1 MKRLLS
7 FVIGI
12 LIICSTVFGQSE
24 STLKFLGIP
33 VDGSKSE
40 MVDALKSKGFRYDS
54 NSGFLVG
61 DFNGR
66 ESHIGI
72 VENHGKVYRVV
83 VFDANTYDAGQIKIR
98 FNNLIHQFENSNG
111 KYYYIDQNEMIPED
125 EDINYEII
133 VHDKQYSATFIY
145 NPLYGNDKLRD
156 KLINE
161 AVEEHKLFLEENKD
175 EKTIGGI
182 TYEEFYSDKDNYNQL
197 ISSEVRLKVIKMSMS
212 NNSVWFTIFEHY
224 GKYYIG
230 IYYDNL
236 INSPNGEDL

>member
-7 FVIGI
+7 FVIGMFVMYT
-12 LIICSTVFGQSE
+12 LVFGQSE
-24 STLKFLGIP
+24 GTLKFLGIP

-40 MVDALKSKGFRYDS
+40 MVAALKDKGFRYDS

-83 VFDANTYDAGQIKIR
+83 VFDVNTCDAGQIKIR

-111 KYYYIDQNEMIPED
+111 KYYYINQNDKIPED
-125 EDINYEII
+125 EDISYEIS
-133 VHDKQYSATFIY
+133 VNNKQYSAEFIY
-145 NPLYGNDKLRD
+145 NPLYGNDELRD
-156 KLINE
+156 RLINE
-161 AVEEHKLFLEENKD
+161 VIEEEKLGLEKIKD
-175 EKTIGGI
+175 EKTAGGI
-182 TYEEFYSDKDNYNQL
+182 TYGEFYSDKDNYNQL
-197 ISSEVRLKVIKMSMS
+197 ISSLVGLKIIQMS
-212 NNSVWFTIFEHY
+212 NSSVWFKIFEHY

-236 INSPNGEDL
+236 VNKPNGEDL

>member
-7 FVIGI
+7 FIIGI
-12 LIICSTVFGQSE
+12 FIMCSTVFGQSE

-33 VDGSKSE
+33 IDGSKSE
-40 MVDALKSKGFRYDS
+40 MVATLKSKGFRYDS
-54 NSGFLVG
+54 NSDFLIG

-83 VFDANTYDAGQIKIR
+83 VFDANTYDAGQIRIR

-111 KYYYIDQNEMIPED
+111 KYYYIVQNEIIPED
-125 EDINYEII
+125 EDISYEIN

-145 NPLYGNDKLRD
+145 NPLYGNDELRD
-156 KLINE
+156 KLVNE
-161 AVEEHKLFLEENKD
+161 VVEENKLLL
-175 EKTIGGI
+175 EKKGI
-182 TYEEFYSDKDNYNQL
+182 TPEEFYSDKDNYIQVF
-197 ISSEVRLKVIKMSMS
+197 SSIVDKIFQMSKG
-212 NNSVWFTIFEHY
+212 SVWFQIFEYY

-230 IYYDNL
+230 LYYDNL
-236 INSPNGEDL
+236 INKPNGEDL

>member
-7 FVIGI
+7 FIIGI
-12 LIICSTVFGQSE
+12 LIMCSTVFGQSE
-24 STLKFLGIP
+24 GTLKFLGIP

-40 MVDALKSKGFRYDS
+40 MVAALKDKGFRYDS

-83 VFDANTYDAGQIKIR
+83 VFDANTSDEGQIRIR

-111 KYYYIDQNEMIPED
+111 KYYYTVPNNPIPED
-125 EDINYEII
+125 EDISYEIS
-133 VHDKQYSATFIY
+133 VNNKQYSAEFIY
-145 NPLYGNDKLRD
+145 NPLYGNDELRD
-156 KLINE
+156 RLINE
-161 AVEEHKLFLEENKD
+161 VIEELGLEKIKD
-175 EKTIGGI
+175 EKTAGGI
-182 TYEEFYSDKDNYNQL
+182 TYGEFYSDKDKYNQL
-197 ISSEVRLKVIKMSMS
+197 ISSLVGLKIIQMS
-212 NNSVWFTIFEHY
+212 NSSVWFTICNHY
-224 GKYYIG
+224 GEYFIG

-236 INSPNGEDL
+236 INKPNGEDL

>member
-12 LIICSTVFGQSE
+12 LIMCSTVFGQSE
-24 STLKFLGIP
+24 GTLKFLGIP

-40 MVDALKSKGFRYDS
+40 MVAALKSKGFRYDS

-83 VFDANTYDAGQIKIR
+83 VFDANTYDAGQIRIR

-125 EDINYEII
+125 EDISYEIN

-145 NPLYGNDKLRD
+145 NPLYGNDELRD
-156 KLINE
+156 KLVNE
-161 AVEEHKLFLEENKD
+161 VVEENKLLL
-175 EKTIGGI
+175 EKKGI
-182 TYEEFYSDKDNYNQL
+182 TPEEFYSDKDNYIQVF
-197 ISSEVRLKVIKMSMS
+197 SSIVDKIFQMSKG
-212 NNSVWFTIFEHY
+212 SVWFQIFEYY

-230 IYYDNL
+230 LYYDNL
-236 INSPNGEDL
+236 INKPNGEDL

>member
-12 LIICSTVFGQSE
+12 LIMCSTVFGQSE
-24 STLKFLGIP
+24 GTLKFLGIP

-40 MVDALKSKGFRYDS
+40 MVAALKSKGFRYDS

-83 VFDANTYDAGQIKIR
+83 VFDANTYDAGEIRIR
-98 FNNLIHQFENSNG
+98 FNNLIHQFENND
-111 KYYYIDQNEMIPED
+111 KYFYIFPNDIIPED
-125 EDINYEII
+125 EDIHYEIL
-133 VHDKQYSATFIY
+133 VHDKEYSATFHY
-145 NPLYGNDKLRD
+145 NPLYGNDELRD

-161 AVEEHKLFLEENKD
+161 ATEEVEEINKNLGYD
-175 EKTIGGI
+175 KSIESDSEKD
-182 TYEEFYSDKDNYNQL
+182 YCDRL
-197 ISSEVRLKVIKMSMS
+197 ISAIVSSKVIQMS
-212 NNSVWFTIFEHY
+212 NSSVWFKIFEHY

-230 IYYDNL
+230 LYYDNSL
-236 INSPNGEDL
+236 NEPNGEDL

>member
-7 FVIGI
+7 FIIGI
-12 LIICSTVFGQSE
+12 LIMCSTVFGQSE
-24 STLKFLGIP
+24 GTLKFLGIP

-40 MVDALKSKGFRYDS
+40 MVAALKSKGFRYDS

-83 VFDANTYDAGQIKIR
+83 VFDANTYDAGQIRIR

-111 KYYYIDQNEMIPED
+111 KYYYIVQNEIIPED
-125 EDINYEII
+125 EDISYEIN

-145 NPLYGNDKLRD
+145 NPLYGNDELRD
-156 KLINE
+156 KLVNE
-161 AVEEHKLFLEENKD
+161 VVEENKLLL
-175 EKTIGGI
+175 EKKGI
-182 TYEEFYSDKDNYNQL
+182 TPEEFYSDKDNYIQVF
-197 ISSEVRLKVIKMSMS
+197 SSIVDKIFQMSKG
-212 NNSVWFTIFEHY
+212 SVWFQIFEYY

-230 IYYDNL
+230 LYYDNL
-236 INSPNGEDL
+236 INKPNGEDL

>member
-7 FVIGI
+7 FIIGI
-12 LIICSTVFGQSE
+12 LIMCSTVFGQSE
-24 STLKFLGIP
+24 GTLKFLGIP

-40 MVDALKSKGFRYDS
+40 MVTALKSKGFRYDS

-83 VFDANTYDAGQIKIR
+83 VFDANTYDAGEIRIR

-111 KYYYIDQNEMIPED
+111 KYYYIVQNEMIPED
-125 EDINYEII
+125 EDISYEIN

-145 NPLYGNDKLRD
+145 NPLYGNDELRD
-156 KLINE
+156 KVINE
-161 AVEEHKLFLEENKD
+161 AVEESKLLLEK
-175 EKTIGGI
+175 KGI
-182 TYEEFYSDKDNYNQL
+182 TSEEFYSNKDNYIQVF
-197 ISSEVRLKVIKMSMS
+197 SSIVDKIFQMS
-212 NNSVWFTIFEHY
+212 NGSVWFQIFEYY

-236 INSPNGEDL
+236 INKPNGEDL

>member
-12 LIICSTVFGQSE
+12 LIMCSTVFGQSE

-40 MVDALKSKGFRYDS
+40 MVAALKDKGFRYDS

-66 ESHIGI
+66 ESNIVI

-83 VFDANTYDAGQIKIR
+83 VFDANTSDEGQIKIR
-98 FNNLIHQFENSNG
+98 FNNLIHQFENSND
-111 KYYYIDQNEMIPED
+111 KYYYTVPNNPIPED
-125 EDINYEII
+125 EDISYEIS
-133 VHDKQYSATFIY
+133 VNNKQYSAEFIY
-145 NPLYGNDKLRD
+145 NPLYGNDELRNR
-156 KLINE
+156 LVNE
-161 AVEEHKLFLEENKD
+161 AVEESKLSIEKIKD
-175 EKTIGGI
+175 EKTAGGI
-182 TYEEFYSDKDNYNQL
+182 TYGEFYSDKDKYNQL
-197 ISSEVRLKVIKMSMS
+197 ISSLVGLKIIQMS
-212 NNSVWFTIFEHY
+212 NSSVWFTICNHY
-224 GKYYIG
+224 GEYFIG

-236 INSPNGEDL
+236 INKPNGEDL

>member
-12 LIICSTVFGQSE
+12 LIMCSTVFGQSE
-24 STLKFLGIP
+24 GTLKFLGIP

-40 MVDALKSKGFRYDS
+40 MVAALKDKGFRYDS

-83 VFDANTYDAGQIKIR
+83 VFDANTSDAGQIRIR

-111 KYYYIDQNEMIPED
+111 KYYYTVPNNPIPED
-125 EDINYEII
+125 EDISYEIS
-133 VHDKQYSATFIY
+133 VNNKQYSAEFIY
-145 NPLYGNDKLRD
+145 NPLYGNDELRNR
-156 KLINE
+156 LVNE
-161 AVEEHKLFLEENKD
+161 AVEEIKLSS
-175 EKTIGGI
+175 EKKGI
-182 TYEEFYSDKDNYNQL
+182 TYEEFYSDKDKYNQL
-197 ISSEVRLKVIKMSMS
+197 ISSLVGSKIIQMS
-212 NNSVWFTIFEHY
+212 NSSVWFTICNHY
-224 GKYYIG
+224 GKYFIG

-236 INSPNGEDL
+236 VNKPNGEDL

>member
-7 FVIGI
+7 FIIGI
-12 LIICSTVFGQSE
+12 LIMCSTVFGQSE
-24 STLKFLGIP
+24 GTLKFLGIP

-40 MVDALKSKGFRYDS
+40 MVAALKDKGFRYDS

-83 VFDANTYDAGQIKIR
+83 VFDANTSDEGQIKIR

-111 KYYYIDQNEMIPED
+111 KYYYTVPNNPIPED
-125 EDINYEII
+125 EDISYEIS
-133 VHDKQYSATFIY
+133 VNNKQYSAEFIY
-145 NPLYGNDKLRD
+145 NPLYGNDELRD
-156 KLINE
+156 RLINE
-161 AVEEHKLFLEENKD
+161 VIEELGLEKIKD
-175 EKTIGGI
+175 EKTAGGI
-182 TYEEFYSDKDNYNQL
+182 TYGEFYSDKDKYNQL
-197 ISSEVRLKVIKMSMS
+197 ISSLVGLKIIQMS
-212 NNSVWFTIFEHY
+212 NSSVWFKIFEHY

-236 INSPNGEDL
+236 VNKPNGEDL

>member
-7 FVIGI
+7 FIIGI
-12 LIICSTVFGQSE
+12 LIMCSTVFGQSE
-24 STLKFLGIP
+24 GTLKFLGIP

-40 MVDALKSKGFRYDS
+40 MVAALKSKGFRYDS

-83 VFDANTYDAGQIKIR
+83 VFDANTYDAGEIRIR

-111 KYYYIDQNEMIPED
+111 KYYYIVQNEIIPED
-125 EDINYEII
+125 EDISYEIN

-145 NPLYGNDKLRD
+145 NPLYGNDELRD
-156 KLINE
+156 KVINE
-161 AVEEHKLFLEENKD
+161 VVEENKLLL
-175 EKTIGGI
+175 EKKGI
-182 TYEEFYSDKDNYNQL
+182 TSEEFYSNKDNYIQVF
-197 ISSEVRLKVIKMSMS
+197 SSIVDKIFQMS
-212 NNSVWFTIFEHY
+212 NGSVWFQIFEYY

-230 IYYDNL
+230 LYYDNL
-236 INSPNGEDL
+236 INKPNGEDL

>member
-7 FVIGI
+7 FIIGI
-12 LIICSTVFGQSE
+12 FMYSFIFGQSE

-40 MVDALKSKGFRYDS
+40 MVAALKSKGFRYDS

-125 EDINYEII
+125 EDISYEIN

-145 NPLYGNDKLRD
+145 NPLYGNDELKD
-156 KLINE
+156 KLVNE
-161 AVEEHKLFLEENKD
+161 VVEENKLLL
-175 EKTIGGI
+175 EKKGI
-182 TYEEFYSDKDNYNQL
+182 TPEEFYSDKDNYIQVF
-197 ISSEVRLKVIKMSMS
+197 SSIVDKIFQMSKG
-212 NNSVWFTIFEHY
+212 SVWFQIFEYY

-236 INSPNGEDL
+236 INKPNGEDL

>member
-12 LIICSTVFGQSE
+12 LIMCSTVFGQSE

-40 MVDALKSKGFRYDS
+40 MVAALKDKGFRYDS

-61 DFNGR
+61 DFNGM

-83 VFDANTYDAGQIKIR
+83 VFDANTSDEGQIRIR

-111 KYYYIDQNEMIPED
+111 KYYYIVPNNPIPED
-125 EDINYEII
+125 EDISYEIS
-133 VHDKQYSATFIY
+133 VNNKQYSAEFIY
-145 NPLYGNDKLRD
+145 NPLYGNDELRD
-156 KLINE
+156 RLINE
-161 AVEEHKLFLEENKD
+161 VEEKLGLEKIKD
-175 EKTIGGI
+175 EKTAGGI
-182 TYEEFYSDKDNYNQL
+182 THGEFYSDKDNYDQL
-197 ISSEVRLKVIKMSMS
+197 ISSLVGSKIIQMS
-212 NNSVWFTIFEHY
+212 NSSVWFTICNHY
-224 GKYYIG
+224 GEYFIG

-236 INSPNGEDL
+236 VNKPNGEYL

>member
-1 MKRLLS
+1 MKKLLS
-7 FVIGI
+7 FIIGI
-12 LIICSTVFGQSE
+12 FIYSIVFGQSE

-40 MVDALKSKGFRYDS
+40 MVEALKTKGFEYDAES
-54 NSGFLVG
+54 DFLIG

-83 VFDANTYDAGQIKIR
+83 VFDADTYDAGQIKIR

-111 KYYYIDQNEMIPED
+111 KYYYIFPNNPIPED
-125 EDINYEII
+125 EDISYEII

-145 NPLYGNDKLRD
+145 NPLYGNDELRD
-156 KLINE
+156 RLINE
-161 AVEEHKLFLEENKD
+161 VVEEHRLFLEEKKD

-197 ISSEVRLKVIKMSMS
+197 ISSGVGLKVIQMSMS
-212 NNSVWFTIFEHY
+212 NNSIWFTIFEHH

-230 IYYDNL
+230 LYYDNL
-236 INSPNGEDL
+236 LNKPNGEDL